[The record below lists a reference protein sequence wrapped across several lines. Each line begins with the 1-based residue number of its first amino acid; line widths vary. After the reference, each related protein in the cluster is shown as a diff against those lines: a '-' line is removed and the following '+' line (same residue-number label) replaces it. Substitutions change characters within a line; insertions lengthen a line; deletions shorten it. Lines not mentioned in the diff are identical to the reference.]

1 MQPVEDTEDRALRRE
16 VVQGPGHAL
25 PTWLKALLQGR
36 LDQFVLG
43 LEVLVEGH
51 FRHPRL
57 GEDPVD
63 AGGMEAIAIEQRDG
77 GVDQQIAFA

>member
-1 MQPVEDTEDRALRRE
+1 M
-16 VVQGPGHAL
+16 
-25 PTWLKALLQGR
+25 PTRFKALLQGR

-51 FRHPRL
+51 FRHPGL

-63 AGGMEAIAIEQRDG
+63 AGGMEAVAVEQRDG
-77 GVDQQIAFA
+77 GVDQLIAFA